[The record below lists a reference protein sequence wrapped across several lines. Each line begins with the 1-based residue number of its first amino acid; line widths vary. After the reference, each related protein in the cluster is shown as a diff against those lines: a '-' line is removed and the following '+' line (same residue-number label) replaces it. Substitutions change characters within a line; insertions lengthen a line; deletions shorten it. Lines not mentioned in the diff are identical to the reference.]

1 MSEVDFLVGK
11 VVDEIRYSAPGNL
24 SMVFEVGDGVV
35 PALYAT
41 LGCSCVFVD
50 SAGNTHNIEPDTP
63 ATVGPI
69 LISVNQRVDR
79 VGTDDGTL
87 DLAFSDGSRL
97 RCAPDDRYEAWQVV
111 GGFPEHLVVCTPGG
125 ELAVWDDQ
133 SEVETIR
140 LSDLKPE

>member
-1 MSEVDFLVGK
+1 MSELDFLLGE
-11 VVDEIRYSAPGNL
+11 VVDQIRYSAPGNL
-24 SMVFEVGDGVV
+24 WMVFEVGDGVV
-35 PALYAT
+35 PARYAT
-41 LGCSCVFVD
+41 LGPCVFVD
-50 SAGNTHNIEPDTP
+50 SAGNTHDIEPATP

-69 LISVNQRVDR
+69 FVSLNQRVDR

-87 DLAFSDGSRL
+87 DLTFSDGSRL

-111 GGFPEHLVVCTPGG
+111 GGSPEHLVVCTPGG

-140 LSDLKPE
+140 LSDLPRE

>member
-24 SMVFEVGDGVV
+24 WMVFEVGDGVA

-41 LGCSCVFVD
+41 LGACVFAD
-50 SAGNTHNIEPDTP
+50 SAGNTHDIKPDSP
-63 ATVGPI
+63 AAVGPI
-69 LISVNQRVDR
+69 LMSVN
-79 VGTDDGTL
+79 GTL
-87 DLAFSDGSRL
+87 DLTFSDGSRL
-97 RCAPDDRYEAWQVV
+97 RCAPDDQYEAWQVV

-133 SEVETIR
+133 SKVETIR
-140 LSDLKPE
+140 LSDLPPE